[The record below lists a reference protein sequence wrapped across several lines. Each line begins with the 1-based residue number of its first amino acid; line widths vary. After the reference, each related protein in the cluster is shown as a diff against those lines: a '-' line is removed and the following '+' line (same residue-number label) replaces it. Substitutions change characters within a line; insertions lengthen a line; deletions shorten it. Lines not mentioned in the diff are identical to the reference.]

1 MEQIRHSEDFK
12 ETVIKVKSGQK
23 RAKKVKRVIF
33 KGDGSL
39 DALFSRFLE
48 RLNVFWILHM
58 SGTVSLESGSGFNEV
73 PASDNTSGWARNPS

>member
-1 MEQIRHSEDFK
+1 MEQIRDSEDFK
-12 ETVIKVKSGQK
+12 ETIIKVKSRQK

-48 RLNVFWILHM
+48 RLNVFWIPHM
-58 SGTVSLESGSGFNEV
+58 SGYLMDLMK
-73 PASDNTSGWARNPS
+73 PIRDNGNDNDNDN